1 MSETALRLKQE
12 FEVHSIVSFEYVEY
26 KSDFI
31 FKSEY
36 HDYWK
41 LIYVEEGSCEI
52 ARSRENENPIILK
65 QGELFLQAPNE
76 YYSLKASIGAKPL
89 LFSIG
94 FQCVSDHIG
103 LLSNRVFRCQEPE
116 QHLLS
121 LLATEGK
128 LSFST
133 RFDTSG
139 TCYLDRKYN
148 QPVGGEQLLGIYLE
162 MLLISIIRQSATQSE
177 IEKEPALSSLS
188 RSDSILL
195 NRITDYYA
203 SHITERVS
211 IEQLC
216 QEFDIGRSHLQR
228 IFRTQ
233 TGLGAIEYFCHMRVS
248 MAKQMMQENQMTLT
262 EISQALGYHSIHY
275 FSKQFKKIT
284 GIPPSEYQNSIRS
297 AKNDPVCQRIDP
309 AVHVASI
316 ATDAA
321 DTTPPVS

>member
-41 LIYVEEGSCEI
+41 LLYVEEGSCEI
-52 ARSRENENPIILK
+52 TRSREKEAPIILK

-76 YYSLKASIGAKPL
+76 YYSFKASVGATPL

-94 FQCVSDHIG
+94 FECVSDHLG
-103 LLSNRVFRCQEPE
+103 LLSNRVFRCQEQE
-116 QHLLS
+116 QYLLS
-121 LLATEGK
+121 LLSTEGK
-128 LSFST
+128 LAFST
-133 RFDTSG
+133 RYDTSG

-148 QPVGGEQLLGIYLE
+148 QPMGGEQLLGIYLE
-162 MLLISIIRQSATQSE
+162 MLLISIIRQSAAPSD

-203 SHITERVS
+203 SHITERIS

-248 MAKQMMQENQMTLT
+248 MAKQMIQENQMTLT
-262 EISQALGYHSIHY
+262 EISQALGYQSIHY

-284 GIPPSEYQNSIRS
+284 GMPPSEYQNSTRS
-297 AKNDPVCQRIDP
+297 AKNDPLCQRIDP
-309 AVHVASI
+309 ASHAPVI
-316 ATDAA
+316 ATDSV
-321 DTTPPVS
+321 DTAHSLS